1 MKIIRT
7 FLNELFLFSLPLLVL
22 LSCGDLRYSE
32 LNIESDHSQMTFSDA
47 RNTHVNPEPDDNR
60 VAAGGFETG
69 EMSNQVQFPRDGVSD
84 GKGMVVAGKP
94 EAVAAGTEILEAG
107 GNATDAAV
115 SALLVLSVKHVGAFC
130 IGGESPMLIYNAAKD
145 EVKALSGQG
154 AAPLDPEANE
164 WYLSNGIPGRSIK
177 AAAVPSVIDLAVT
190 ALQNYGT
197 ISFEEAVSATLDILD
212 EGGPSWY
219 YDTGLGDTIETGR
232 DWYTDLAVTLRKL
245 VEAEQMAVGDRVDKL
260 QAASNRFYR
269 GDIADAL
276 DAWYREEDGF
286 LRKQDLIAHVTR
298 IEDPVKLEY
307 RGYTVYKVGPW
318 SQGPFLLQ
326 ALNLLKGFDLREMGH
341 YSADYIHVVTEA
353 MKLAF
358 ADRDAHYGD
367 PRFSSIP
374 MEALLSDDY
383 SNIRRPIINME
394 EASREILPG
403 DPEEMKAL
411 SSASTPYTEDG
422 GTTTLVV
429 SDSQGNLVVLTPSGL
444 SSEAGSGGETGVIHG
459 ARLTTLNTVKGHPNM
474 IEPGKRP
481 RTTLTPTLVLKD
493 GKPVI
498 AISVAG
504 GDLQD
509 QAALQLL
516 LNHIDF
522 GMQDEEVNDAPRF
535 ATRHHTGSFG
545 YSSPNIASLR
555 LQSPVPDEVVSDLE
569 NRGHEIQV
577 RRGGVGG
584 VALIFVDPET
594 KRMFGSGSA
603 VGSIE

>member
-1 MKIIRT
+1 MKNKRM
-7 FLNELFLFSLPLLVL
+7 LLKDLFLLLLPILILV
-22 LSCGDLRYSE
+22 SCGDFRYS
-32 LNIESDHSQMTFSDA
+32 NIGSTHAQMTFSDELNA
-47 RNTHVNPEPDDNR
+47 RVDPEPDDKSIK
-60 VAAGGFETG
+60 AEFETAKV
-69 EMSNQVQFPRDGVSD
+69 SNQVEYPSDGVSN

-94 EAVAAGTEILEAG
+94 EAVAAGTEILENG
-107 GNATDAAV
+107 GNATDAAI

-130 IGGESPMLIYNAAKD
+130 IGGESPMLIYNTETD

-154 AAPLDPEANE
+154 AAPLDPEAIE
-164 WYLSNGIPGRSIK
+164 WYLSNGIPGGSIK
-177 AAAVPSVIDLAVT
+177 AAAVPSVISLAAT
-190 ALQNYGT
+190 ALQKYGT
-197 ISFEEAVSATLDILD
+197 ITFEEAVSPTLAILD

-219 YDTGLGDTIETGR
+219 FDTGLQDTIETGR
-232 DWYTDLAVTLRKL
+232 DWYSDLAVTLRKL
-245 VEAEQMAVGDRVDKL
+245 VEAEQKAVGNRVDKL
-260 QAASNRFYR
+260 QAVSNRFYR

-276 DAWYREEDGF
+276 DAWYREKDGF

-298 IEDPVKLEY
+298 IEDPVKLDY
-307 RGYTVYKVGPW
+307 NGYTVYKVGPW

-326 ALNLLKGFDLREMGH
+326 ALNLLEDFDLREMGH
-341 YSADYIHVVTEA
+341 YSADFIHVVTEA

-374 MEALLSDDY
+374 MKALLSDGY
-383 SNIRRPIINME
+383 SNIRRPLINMD

-403 DPEEMKAL
+403 DPQQMKAL
-411 SSASTPYTEDG
+411 SSTATPYTEDG

-444 SSEAGSGGETGVIHG
+444 SSTAGSGGETGVIHG
-459 ARLTTLNTVKGHPNM
+459 ARLTTANTVKGHPNM

-481 RTTLTPTLVLKD
+481 RTTLTPTLVMKD

-516 LNHIDF
+516 LNYIDF
-522 GMQDEEVNDAPRF
+522 GMQDEEVSDAPRF

-545 YSSPNIASLR
+545 YTSPNIASLR
-555 LQSPVPDEVVSDLE
+555 LQSPVPDEVIADLE
-569 NRGHEIQV
+569 NRGHKVQV
-577 RRGGVGG
+577 SSGGVGG
-584 VALIFVDPET
+584 VALIFVDPKT
-594 KRMFGSGSA
+594 GRMFGSGSA
-603 VGSIE
+603 VGSLN